1 MSLPAPSDASPRKVG
16 LIAGGGALPLQ
27 LAETCAAE
35 GAPFFV
41 VALEGQASEALD
53 AFPGIRLPIG
63 RAGGIE
69 KALRDAG
76 CDAVVMAG
84 RVARPDFRQ
93 IRPDLRGAQML
104 PRVLQAAR
112 RGDGALLSLLVEEL
126 ERAGFEVIGVEEV
139 VRDLLARTEVYG
151 AVRPTE
157 QAIADIERAS
167 SIVDALGAH
176 DVGQAAVVCDGLALA
191 VEAAE
196 GTDAMLH
203 RVSELPET
211 LRGSAERRAGVLF
224 KGPKPGQ
231 ELRVDLPTVGPETM
245 RRADRVGLA
254 GVAVEA
260 GAALIVRREETVAL
274 ADRAGIF
281 VIGVDRARIKS
292 PA

>member
-1 MSLPAPSDASPRKVG
+1 MSLPARSDASPRKVG

-53 AFPGIRLPIG
+53 AYPSIRLPIG

-76 CDAVVMAG
+76 CEAVVMAG

-93 IRPDLRGAQML
+93 IRPDFRGAQML

-126 ERAGFEVIGVEEV
+126 ERAGFAVIGVEEV
-139 VRDLLARTEVYG
+139 VRGLLARTEVYG
-151 AVRPTE
+151 AVRPSE
-157 QAIADIERAS
+157 QAMSDIAHAAA
-167 SIVDALGAH
+167 IVDALGAH

-196 GTDAMLH
+196 GTDAMLQ
-203 RVSELPET
+203 RVADLPDA
-211 LRGSAERRAGVLF
+211 LRGSTTARAGILF

-245 RRADRVGLA
+245 RRADRAGLA
-254 GVAVEA
+254 GVAVAA
-260 GAALIVRREETVAL
+260 GAALIIRREETVAL
-274 ADRAGIF
+274 ADRAGMF
-281 VIGVDRARIKS
+281 VMGVERERMKTS
-292 PA
+292 T